1 MKFQGSLVVARPVE
15 KVWEFLWD
23 IEKLSRCIPGCQGVK
38 TIKDKEKYELS
49 IKDSVGPITVQFDL
63 LADVKK
69 LEPLKRVELAMEGKD
84 FKAGGVRQTM
94 ALALTPQGNDTQVD
108 FETDVNVF
116 GRLGTL
122 GYPFVKKKAET
133 VIKKFEKKSKAPSK
147 RVPERRKGTVND

>member
-1 MKFQGSLVVARPVE
+1 MKFQGNLSIARPVE

-23 IEKLSRCIPGCQGVK
+23 IEKLTSCIPGCESVK
-38 TIKDKEKYELS
+38 TIKDREKYELTV
-49 IKDSVGPITVQFDL
+49 KDSVGPITVHFEL
-63 LADVKK
+63 LAEVKK
-69 LEPLKRVELAMEGKD
+69 LEPLKRIEIALEGKD

-94 ALALTPQGNDTQVD
+94 TLVLTAKGSESEID

-133 VIKKFEKKSKAPSK
+133 VINEFSENVKSAI
-147 RVPERRKGTVND
+147 EAIG

>member
-1 MKFQGSLVVARPVE
+1 MKFQGNLLIARPIE

-23 IEKLSRCIPGCQGVK
+23 IEKLSKCIPGCQAVK
-38 TIKDKEKYELS
+38 TLKERERYELS
-49 IKDSVGPITVQFDL
+49 LKDSVGPITVQLEL

-69 LEPLKRVELAMEGKD
+69 LEPLQRIEIAMQGKD

-94 ALALTPQGNDTQVD
+94 VLALASKDNETQVV

-122 GYPFVKKKAET
+122 GYPFVKKKAEA
-133 VIKKFEKKSKAPSK
+133 VIKEFGDNVKGAIEKNS
-147 RVPERRKGTVND
+147 

>member
-1 MKFQGSLVVARPVE
+1 MKFQGNLLIARPIE

-23 IEKLSRCIPGCQGVK
+23 IEKLSKCIPGCQAVK
-38 TIKDKEKYELS
+38 TLKERERYELS
-49 IKDSVGPITVQFDL
+49 VKDSVGPITVQLEF

-69 LEPLKRVELAMEGKD
+69 IEPLKRIEIAMQGKD

-94 ALALTPQGNDTQVD
+94 ALALASKDNETQVD

-122 GYPFVKKKAET
+122 GYPFVKKKAEA
-133 VIKKFEKKSKAPSK
+133 VIKEFGYNVKGAIEKNS
-147 RVPERRKGTVND
+147 

>member
-1 MKFQGSLVVARPVE
+1 MKFQGNLLIARPIE

-23 IEKLSRCIPGCQGVK
+23 IEKLSKCIPGCQAVK
-38 TIKDKEKYELS
+38 TLKDRERYELS
-49 IKDSVGPITVQFDL
+49 VNDSVGPITVQLEL

-69 LEPLKRVELAMEGKD
+69 IEPLKRIEIAMQGKD

-94 ALALTPQGNDTQVD
+94 ALALASKDNETQVD

-122 GYPFVKKKAET
+122 GYPFVKKKAEA
-133 VIKKFEKKSKAPSK
+133 VIKEFGDNVKSAIEKNS
-147 RVPERRKGTVND
+147 

>member
-1 MKFQGSLVVARPVE
+1 MKFQGNLLITRPVE

-38 TIKDKEKYELS
+38 TIKEHEKYELS
-49 IKDSVGPITVQFDL
+49 VKDSVGPITVQFEL

-69 LEPLKRVELAMEGKD
+69 LEPLRLVEIAMEGKD

-94 ALALTPQGNDTQVD
+94 ALALSPKGNDTQLD

-122 GYPFVKKKAET
+122 GYPFVKKKAEA
-133 VIKKFEKKSKAPSK
+133 VIKEFGDK
-147 RVPERRKGTVND
+147 VKGAIEANS

>member
-1 MKFQGSLVVARPVE
+1 
-15 KVWEFLWD
+15 
-23 IEKLSRCIPGCQGVK
+23 
-38 TIKDKEKYELS
+38 
-49 IKDSVGPITVQFDL
+49 

-69 LEPLKRVELAMEGKD
+69 LEPLKCIEIAMEGKD

-94 ALALTPQGNDTQVD
+94 ALALASKGNDTEIG

-133 VIKKFEKKSKAPSK
+133 VIKEFGDKIKSAI
-147 RVPERRKGTVND
+147 EAKG

>member
-1 MKFQGSLVVARPVE
+1 MKFQGNLMIARPVE

-23 IEKLSRCIPGCQGVK
+23 IEKLSRCIPGCQQVTTLK
-38 TIKDKEKYELS
+38 EREKYQLA
-49 IKDSVGPITVQFDL
+49 IKDSVGPITVQFEM

-94 ALALTPQGNDTQVD
+94 ALALTPRGGETQVD

-122 GYPFVKKKAET
+122 GYPFVKKKAEN
-133 VIKKFEKKSKAPSK
+133 VMKEFGDNVKEAIEAAS
-147 RVPERRKGTVND
+147 

>member
-1 MKFQGSLVVARPVE
+1 MKFQGNLLIARPVE

-23 IEKLSRCIPGCQGVK
+23 IERLSRCIPGCESVK
-38 TIKDKEKYELS
+38 TIKEREKYELKV
-49 IKDSVGPITVQFDL
+49 KDSVGPITVHLDL

-69 LEPLKRVELAMEGKD
+69 LEPLKCIEVVMEGKD

-94 ALALTPQGNDTQVD
+94 ALALASKGNDTEIG

-133 VIKKFEKKSKAPSK
+133 VIKEFGEKIKNAI
-147 RVPERRKGTVND
+147 EAKG

>member
-1 MKFQGSLVVARPVE
+1 MKFQGNLLITRPVE
-15 KVWEFLWD
+15 KVWDFLWD

-38 TIKDKEKYELS
+38 TIKEREKYELS
-49 IKDSVGPITVQFDL
+49 VKDSVGPITVQFEL

-69 LEPLKRVELAMEGKD
+69 LEPLKLVEIAMEGKD

-94 ALALTPQGNDTQVD
+94 ALALSPKGNDTRLD

-122 GYPFVKKKAET
+122 GYPFVKKKAEA
-133 VIKKFEKKSKAPSK
+133 VIKEFGDK
-147 RVPERRKGTVND
+147 VKGAIEANS

>member
-1 MKFQGSLVVARPVE
+1 MKFQGNLSIARPVE

-23 IEKLSRCIPGCQGVK
+23 IEKLTSCIPGCESVK
-38 TIKDKEKYELS
+38 TIKDREKYELTV
-49 IKDSVGPITVQFDL
+49 KDSVGPITVHFEL
-63 LADVKK
+63 LAEVKK
-69 LEPLKRVELAMEGKD
+69 LEPLKRIEIALEGKD

-94 ALALTPQGNDTQVD
+94 TLVLTAKGSDSEID

-133 VIKKFEKKSKAPSK
+133 VINEFSENVKSAI
-147 RVPERRKGTVND
+147 EAIG

>member
-1 MKFQGSLVVARPVE
+1 MKFQGNLLIARPIE

-23 IEKLSRCIPGCQGVK
+23 IEKLSKCIPGCQAVK
-38 TIKDKEKYELS
+38 TLKERERYELS
-49 IKDSVGPITVQFDL
+49 VNDSVGPITVQLEL

-69 LEPLKRVELAMEGKD
+69 IEPLKRIEIAMQGKD

-94 ALALTPQGNDTQVD
+94 ALALASKDNETQVD

-122 GYPFVKKKAET
+122 GYPFVKKKAEA
-133 VIKKFEKKSKAPSK
+133 VIKEFGDNVKSAIEKNS
-147 RVPERRKGTVND
+147 